1 MTIGESVVIN
11 LAARYAAAFGI
22 VAVSNAINTA
32 VITREENK
40 YEVDVYEDLDPAF
53 EDVIFSYEL
62 SNENDPEKKTVSLK
76 FSSMLESDGS
86 GTIYAPPL
94 MINFSRS
101 KNLIETPV
109 SGGDGIVVERWGTKP
124 WNVDIKGV
132 LIDVENRT
140 YPSNKIKELNDFFE
154 QNSVIKV
161 VGLQFSDKNIDSI
174 YFKDVS
180 ITPIEGF
187 QDTIQFTLQASSIK
201 EVSYTLLKPNE

>member
-40 YEVDVYEDLDPAF
+40 YDVDVYEDLDPAF
-53 EDVIFSYEL
+53 EDVRFSYDLPPDANGEI
-62 SNENDPEKKTVSLK
+62 KTVYLK
-76 FSSMLESDGS
+76 FSAMLENDGNGS
-86 GTIYAPPL
+86 IYAPPL
-94 MINFSRS
+94 MVNFSKP
-101 KNLIETPV
+101 KNLIETPI
-109 SGGDGIVVERWGTKP
+109 SGGDGVVVERWGTKP

-140 YPSNKIKELNDFFE
+140 YPTNKIKELNDFFE

-174 YFKDVS
+174 YLKDIS

-187 QDTIQFTLQASSIK
+187 QDTIQFALQASSIK